1 MDCCFV
7 RSSQAPLGPP
17 TYIRVAPT
25 VIAGG
30 HNILE
35 ILAKVKGRGQFAMRE
50 DLVFDQRE
58 RELIEEE
65 ETLVTEAVSA
75 IVRRTQ
81 CLPE

>member
-1 MDCCFV
+1 MHCCLLH
-7 RSSQAPLGPP
+7 SSEAPLRL
-17 TYIRVAPT
+17 TYMHVAPT
-25 VIAGG
+25 VIAG
-30 HNILE
+30 HNVLE

-65 ETLVTEAVSA
+65 EALVTETVSA
-75 IVRRTQ
+75 VVCRTQ